1 MHARHE
7 APSAGDLAAEVG
19 GLTVGLGIITMTLL
33 PFALPG
39 LLLALPL
46 VLPLVPLLLAGG
58 AVYLLARA
66 LLRPM
71 RLARR
76 AWRASFARSQ
86 RPPNRGTPS
95 QPGPAQ
101 TPGARVSATAG
112 IVARARQGT

>member
-7 APSAGDLAAEVG
+7 APSAPDLATEAS
-19 GLTVGLGIITMTLL
+19 GLAFGLGTITMTLF

-66 LLRPM
+66 ILLPM

-76 AWRASFARSQ
+76 AWRARSARSE
-86 RPPNRGTPS
+86 RPPNGLGRL
-95 QPGPAQ
+95 GP
-101 TPGARVSATAG
+101 T
-112 IVARARQGT
+112 